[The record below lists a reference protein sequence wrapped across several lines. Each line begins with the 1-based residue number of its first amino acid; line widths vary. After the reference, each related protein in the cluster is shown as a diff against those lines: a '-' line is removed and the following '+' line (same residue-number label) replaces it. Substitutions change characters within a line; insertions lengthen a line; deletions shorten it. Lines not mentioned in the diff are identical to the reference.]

1 MTTNTGNDPT
11 TMSVAS
17 AVRAELSR
25 QDKPKTAI
33 AAVIGVTRPTA
44 YSRLRGDTPFTTKEL
59 GQVAQFL
66 GMTTYNLMASAELG
80 DRFADA
86 NPDSEASRMTPPQ
99 QDAWAQPSRSR
110 SRRVS

>member
-17 AVRAELSR
+17 AVRAEFSR
-25 QDKPKTAI
+25 QDKPKTAL
-33 AAVIGVTRPTA
+33 AAVIGVSRPTA

-66 GMTTYNLMASAELG
+66 GITTYNLMSSAELG
-80 DRFADA
+80 DRFADSTHD
-86 NPDSEASRMTPPQ
+86 PEASRVSPPQ

-110 SRRVS
+110 ARRAS

>member
-1 MTTNTGNDPT
+1 MTLNTGNDPT

-33 AAVIGVTRPTA
+33 AGVIGVSRPTA

-66 GMTTYNLMASAELG
+66 GMTPYDLMSSAQMG
-80 DRFADA
+80 DKFADGSHGDESA
-86 NPDSEASRMTPPQ
+86 RITPTQ
-99 QDAWAQPSRSR
+99 QDAWAQPSRAR
-110 SRRVS
+110 ARRA

>member
-1 MTTNTGNDPT
+1 MTTNTGTDST

-17 AVRAELSR
+17 AVRAEFSR
-25 QDKPKTAI
+25 QDKPKTAL
-33 AAVIGVTRPTA
+33 AKVIGVSRPTA

-59 GQVAQFL
+59 GLVAQYL

-80 DRFADA
+80 DRIAEA
-86 NPDSEASRMTPPQ
+86 NPDPGVARITPP

-110 SRRVS
+110 SRRAP